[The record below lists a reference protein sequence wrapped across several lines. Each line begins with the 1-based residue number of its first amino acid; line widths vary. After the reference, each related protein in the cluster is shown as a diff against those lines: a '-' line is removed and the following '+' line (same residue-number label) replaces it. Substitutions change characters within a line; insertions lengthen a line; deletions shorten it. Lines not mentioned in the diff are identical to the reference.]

1 MNTQKNPWLLP
12 TLSPPAIPWGT
23 TDQGTYPGAGSA
35 DAFAVTWH
43 GTTPSD
49 VGLQLRENKALS
61 WGIIGKSVHI
71 LAEITIRESQSST
84 VSNLLTNPREL
95 YHKRLKQELV
105 SPELL
110 DKYYK

>member
-1 MNTQKNPWLLP
+1 MAFDHALP
-12 TLSPPAIPWGT
+12 ACYPLGNHGPRHIPWCRKCRC
-23 TDQGTYPGAGSA
+23 
-35 DAFAVTWH
+35 FAVTWH

-61 WGIIGKSVHI
+61 WGIIGKSAHI

-105 SPELL
+105 SPE
-110 DKYYK
+110 